1 MQARNRIKERNN
13 RVEGWQQE
21 TVGGV
26 VEVAVTPLAGVTRRL
41 VEGTSRGCS
50 AMFSCLFTVIKLNSR
65 CVSTCRNTNWKFRYW

>member
-21 TVGGV
+21 TVGDV
-26 VEVAVTPLAGVTRRL
+26 AELAVTPLAGVIRRL

-50 AMFSCLFTVIKLNSR
+50 AMF
-65 CVSTCRNTNWKFRYW
+65 